1 MIPATASIN
10 RSTTE
15 PKVSSMFAV
24 SRRSFHFLATGLAA
38 MIAATLVSAASAQDL
53 STVTLRIGD
62 QTGAQRAKLE
72 AAGLLDDVPYKIEWS
87 VYAAAVNLH
96 EALKANAVDIGSAAD
111 SPTVSAIAGGSK
123 IKVVA
128 AFSNGG
134 RGTALLVPENSP
146 IKTIADLK
154 GTTISPTTRGS
165 VAHYLTVGVL
175 KKAGLDPKAGDAK
188 LAFLNPADA
197 SAAFQAGSIDAWGT
211 WGVYLARTVG
221 TLKARVLIDG
231 AGINT
236 GTGVLSATDSAL
248 SDPGKVAAI
257 ADFAHRIERGYTWSS
272 GNKGA
277 YIDFYA
283 GFTKQDRAIIAKTYD
298 DEAAFKRVKL
308 DDAFAASLQN
318 VFATW
323 KEAGVLSGDLDLSK
337 YVYRDL
343 PTN

>member
-1 MIPATASIN
+1 MT
-10 RSTTE
+10 
-15 PKVSSMFAV
+15 FF
-24 SRRSFHFLATGLAA
+24 SRRSFHFLSAGLAA
-38 MIAATLVSAASAQDL
+38 LIATAPFSTVFAQDL
-53 STVTLRIGD
+53 SNVTLRIGD
-62 QTGAQRAKLE
+62 QTGAQRAKLD
-72 AAGLLDDVPYKIEWS
+72 AAGLLNDVPYKIEWS

-111 SPTVSAIAGGSK
+111 SPTVSAMAGGSK

-134 RGTALLVPENSP
+134 RGTTLLVPGDSP

-154 GTTISPTTRGS
+154 GKTISPTTRGS

-175 KKAGLDPKAGDAK
+175 KKAGIDPKNGEAK

-211 WGVYLARTVG
+211 WGVYSARTVG

-236 GTGVLSATDSAL
+236 GTGVLSATDDAL

-257 ADFAHRIERGYTWSS
+257 ADFADRIERGYKWSS
-272 GNKGA
+272 ANKDA

-283 GFTKQDRAIIAKTYD
+283 GFTKQDRAIIAEIYD
-298 DEAAFKRVKL
+298 DEAAFRRVKL
-308 DDAFAASLQN
+308 DDSLAASLQN
-318 VFATW
+318 VFITW
-323 KEAGVLSGDLDLSK
+323 KEAGVLSGDLDLSQF
-337 YVYRDL
+337 VYRDL
-343 PTN
+343 PSN